1 MFEKL
6 VLLFENKYQ
15 LQRVLL
21 IGVNEI
27 MQQNSVYITLHNS
40 P

>member
-6 VLLFENKYQ
+6 VLL

-21 IGVNEI
+21 IGVNQI
-27 MQQNSVYITLHNS
+27 MQQNSVYGHYIIAR
-40 P
+40 